1 MQKASITSLLLVLL
15 FAFFSVGQASGESS
29 ERISG
34 IAPSHAADLI
44 HSVIEANRTIYSEV
58 VVERLAT
65 TISLK
70 ATENWESENTLP
82 LPAQFL
88 ALSSRMLKEKGVG
101 MNYRLISL
109 WPINSNNGPK
119 SIFEKAAL
127 QKFFNEPT
135 SAQISTSLKNGKK
148 IFTAVYPDLA
158 VVQACVTC
166 HNNHHKSQK
175 RDFKLGDIMG
185 GIVISFPISEFEGN
199 SNAQLISPE
208 VTADY
213 IHSVLESD
221 RTVYSKYIVDRLQN
235 ENIVH
240 ASENWWDE
248 NALPLPAQFLLN
260 ASELIFEKRMKFDF
274 KLISLWPINTQN
286 GAANEFER
294 RGLEHVARNPAR
306 PFIGTSRF
314 GGKKYFQVVYPDF
327 AVTSACV
334 SCHNA
339 HPKSPKNNFKLN
351 DVMGGIILT
360 ILIE

>member
-1 MQKASITSLLLVLL
+1 MQKASITFLMLVQL
-15 FAFFSVGQASGESS
+15 FACLSVGQTLGESF
-29 ERISG
+29 ERTSG

-58 VVERLAT
+58 VVERLAA
-65 TISLK
+65 TISLE

-127 QKFFNEPT
+127 QKFFDDPS
-135 SAQISTSLKNGKK
+135 SAQVSTSLDNGKK
-148 IFTAVYPDLA
+148 VFTAVYPDLA

-185 GIVISFPISEFEGN
+185 GIVISFPVSVIEGN
-199 SNAQLISPE
+199 SHAQLISPE
-208 VTADY
+208 VTSDY
-213 IHSVLESD
+213 IHSILESD
-221 RTVYSKYIVDRLQN
+221 RTIYSKNIVDRLQN
-235 ENIVH
+235 KNIVS
-240 ASENWWDE
+240 ASENWW
-248 NALPLPAQFLLN
+248 NKNTLPLPSQFLLN
-260 ASELIFEKRMKFDF
+260 VSELIVEKRMKFDF
-274 KLISLWPINTQN
+274 KLISLWPINSQN

-306 PFIGTSRF
+306 PFIGTSKF
-314 GGKKYFQVVYPDF
+314 GGKKYFQALYPDF

-351 DVMGGIILT
+351 DVMGGMILT

>member
-58 VVERLAT
+58 VVERLAA

-127 QKFFNEPT
+127 QKFFDEPT

-166 HNNHHKSQK
+166 
-175 RDFKLGDIMG
+175 
-185 GIVISFPISEFEGN
+185 
-199 SNAQLISPE
+199 
-208 VTADY
+208 
-213 IHSVLESD
+213 
-221 RTVYSKYIVDRLQN
+221 
-235 ENIVH
+235 
-240 ASENWWDE
+240 

>member
-1 MQKASITSLLLVLL
+1 MQKAPIMILLFVLLVVC
-15 FAFFSVGQASGESS
+15 FSVEQTLGESS
-29 ERISG
+29 EKTSG
-34 IAPSHAADLI
+34 IAPIHAADLI

-58 VVERLAT
+58 VVERLAA

-70 ATENWESENTLP
+70 ATENWDNENTLP

-88 ALSSRMLKEKGVG
+88 ALSSRMLKEKGIG
-101 MNYRLISL
+101 MDYRLISL
-109 WPINSNNGPK
+109 WPINSNNGAK
-119 SIFEKAAL
+119 SIFEKSAL
-127 QKFFNEPT
+127 QKFFDQPA
-135 SAQISTSLKNGKK
+135 SAQISTSLENGKK
-148 IFTAVYPDLA
+148 VFTAVYPDFA

-166 HNNHHKSQK
+166 HNNHPKGQK

-185 GIVISFPISEFEGN
+185 GIVISFPISEFEEN
-199 SNAQLISPE
+199 SNGPLISPE

-221 RTVYSKYIVDRLQN
+221 RTVYSKYIVDRLKN
-235 ENIVH
+235 ENIVR
-240 ASENWWDE
+240 ASENWWDK
-248 NALPLPAQFLLN
+248 NALPLPSQFLLN
-260 ASELIFEKRMKFDF
+260 VSELIVEKRMKFDF
-274 KLISLWPINTQN
+274 KLISLWPINSQN

-314 GGKKYFQVVYPDF
+314 GGKKYFQALYPDF
-327 AVTSACV
+327 AVTSSCV

-351 DVMGGIILT
+351 DVMGGMILT

>member
-1 MQKASITSLLLVLL
+1 MQKASITFLMLVLL
-15 FAFFSVGQASGESS
+15 FACLSVRQTLGESF
-29 ERISG
+29 ERTSG

-58 VVERLAT
+58 VVERLAA
-65 TISLK
+65 TISLE

-127 QKFFNEPT
+127 QKFFDDPS
-135 SAQISTSLKNGKK
+135 SAQVSTSLDNGKK
-148 IFTAVYPDLA
+148 VFTAVYPDLA

-166 HNNHHKSQK
+166 HNKHHKSQK

-185 GIVISFPISEFEGN
+185 GIVISFPVSVIEGN
-199 SNAQLISPE
+199 SHAQLISPE
-208 VTADY
+208 VTSDY
-213 IHSVLESD
+213 IHSILESD
-221 RTVYSKYIVDRLQN
+221 RTIYSKNIVDRLQN
-235 ENIVH
+235 KNIVS
-240 ASENWWDE
+240 ASENWW
-248 NALPLPAQFLLN
+248 NKNTLPLPSQFLLN
-260 ASELIFEKRMKFDF
+260 VSELIVEKRMKFDF
-274 KLISLWPINTQN
+274 KLISLWPINSQN

-294 RGLEHVARNPAR
+294 KGLEHVARNPAR
-306 PFIGTSRF
+306 PFIGASRF
-314 GGKKYFQVVYPDF
+314 GGKKYFQALYPDF
-327 AVTSACV
+327 AVTSSCV

-351 DVMGGIILT
+351 DVMGGMILT

>member
-1 MQKASITSLLLVLL
+1 MQKASITFLMLVLL
-15 FAFFSVGQASGESS
+15 FACLSVGQTLGESF
-29 ERISG
+29 ERTSG

-58 VVERLAT
+58 VVERLAA
-65 TISLK
+65 TISLE

-127 QKFFNEPT
+127 QKFFDDPS
-135 SAQISTSLKNGKK
+135 SAQVSTSLDNGKK
-148 IFTAVYPDLA
+148 VFTAVYPDLA

-185 GIVISFPISEFEGN
+185 GIVISFPVSVIEGN
-199 SNAQLISPE
+199 SHAQLISPE
-208 VTADY
+208 VTSDY
-213 IHSVLESD
+213 IHSILESD
-221 RTVYSKYIVDRLQN
+221 RTIYSKNIVDRLQN
-235 ENIVH
+235 KNIVS
-240 ASENWWDE
+240 ASENWW
-248 NALPLPAQFLLN
+248 NKNTLPLPSQFLLN
-260 ASELIFEKRMKFDF
+260 VSELIVEKRMKFDF
-274 KLISLWPINTQN
+274 KLISLWPINSQN

-306 PFIGTSRF
+306 PFIATSKF
-314 GGKKYFQVVYPDF
+314 GGKKYFQALYPDF

-351 DVMGGIILT
+351 DVMGGMILT

>member
-1 MQKASITSLLLVLL
+1 MQKASITFLMLVLL
-15 FAFFSVGQASGESS
+15 FACLSVGQTLGESF
-29 ERISG
+29 ERTSG

-58 VVERLAT
+58 VVERLAA
-65 TISLK
+65 TISLE

-127 QKFFNEPT
+127 QKFFDDPS
-135 SAQISTSLKNGKK
+135 SAQVSTSLDNGKK
-148 IFTAVYPDLA
+148 VFTAVYPDLA

-166 HNNHHKSQK
+166 HNKHHKSQK

-185 GIVISFPISEFEGN
+185 GIVISFPVSVIEGN
-199 SNAQLISPE
+199 SHAQLISPE
-208 VTADY
+208 VTSDY
-213 IHSVLESD
+213 IHSILESD
-221 RTVYSKYIVDRLQN
+221 RTIYSKNIVDRLQN
-235 ENIVH
+235 KNIVS
-240 ASENWWDE
+240 ASENWW
-248 NALPLPAQFLLN
+248 NKNTLPLPSQFLLN
-260 ASELIFEKRMKFDF
+260 VSELIVEKRMKFDF
-274 KLISLWPINTQN
+274 KLISLWPINSQN

-294 RGLEHVARNPAR
+294 KGLEHVARNPAR
-306 PFIGTSRF
+306 PFIGASRF
-314 GGKKYFQVVYPDF
+314 GGKKYFQALYPDF
-327 AVTSACV
+327 AVTSSCV

-351 DVMGGIILT
+351 DVMGGMILT